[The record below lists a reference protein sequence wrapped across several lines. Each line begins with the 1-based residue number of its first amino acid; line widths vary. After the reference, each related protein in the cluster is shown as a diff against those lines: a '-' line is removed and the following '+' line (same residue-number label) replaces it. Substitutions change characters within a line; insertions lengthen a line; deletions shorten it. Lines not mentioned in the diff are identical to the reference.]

1 MEDLLDR
8 QVDGL
13 IVIPCHRHQSE
24 STLLRASRQTNV
36 VQLDREASPHVHF
49 VGMDHA
55 LAMRMLLEHLYSTG
69 RKRFAYLGRT
79 RPVRLLTNA
88 RAHTC
93 DTSRGPPTPLAY
105 CLVTSPSTGGWRGHC
120 G

>member
-69 RKRFAYLGRT
+69 RKRFAYLGANPTSSATHERQSAYLRHYKGSPTTPRT
-79 RPVRLLTNA
+79 A
-88 RAHTC
+88 
-93 DTSRGPPTPLAY
+93 
-105 CLVTSPSTGGWRGHC
+105 W
-120 G
+120 